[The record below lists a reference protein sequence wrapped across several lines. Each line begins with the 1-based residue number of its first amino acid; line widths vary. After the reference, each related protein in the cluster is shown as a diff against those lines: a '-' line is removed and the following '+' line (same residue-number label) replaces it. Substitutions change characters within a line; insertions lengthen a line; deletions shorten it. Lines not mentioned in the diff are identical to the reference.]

1 MRIPFLAVAMALA
14 INILWGANPVAV
26 KLGLAAF
33 PPLWSAFFRFAMGIL
48 CIALWAR
55 VSGIRLWPEYREWP
69 GLFVLAAWFMTQI
82 AMMNYGINLTSGA
95 SAAVVMATFPLFAG
109 IFAHFMIA
117 GDRLN
122 LGKAA
127 GLLIAFLGV
136 GLVLTC
142 GRMPDELSRA
152 NLGDLILLAS
162 TIVLGWR
169 WIFTARL
176 VSKIEPARVVLW
188 QMLLSLPAFAAVAAL
203 SEDIV
208 WRQVG
213 WVPIGALV
221 YQGVVVAGLAFM
233 VNAWLIKRYSPSVMF
248 SFAFISPISGVALSA
263 LLLGDPLTWDLAMG
277 TVGVGIGL
285 IILTRRAQARSEG

>member
-1 MRIPFLAVAMALA
+1 
-14 INILWGANPVAV
+14 
-26 KLGLAAF
+26 
-33 PPLWSAFFRFAMGIL
+33 
-48 CIALWAR
+48 
-55 VSGIRLWPEYREWP
+55 
-69 GLFVLAAWFMTQI
+69 
-82 AMMNYGINLTSGA
+82 
-95 SAAVVMATFPLFAG
+95 
-109 IFAHFMIA
+109 
-117 GDRLN
+117 
-122 LGKAA
+122 
-127 GLLIAFLGV
+127 
-136 GLVLTC
+136 
-142 GRMPDELSRA
+142 MPDELSRA

-285 IILTRRAQARSEG
+285 IILTRRARIRSES